1 MPIRIIR
8 VKRPEEIVTEWS
20 NGIQKRLREISR
32 KLRVFSH
39 EQEPYPPVAICYG
52 CGKWGVALC
61 GHCQELQDAA
71 TRKCSQIWAGVEARF
86 ARARFQ

>member
-8 VKRPEEIVTEWS
+8 VKRPEELVTDWS
-20 NGIQKRLREISR
+20 HEAQKLLREISQ
-32 KLRVFSH
+32 KLRAFTR

-52 CGKWGVALC
+52 CGKWGVTLC
-61 GHCQELQDAA
+61 VHCQELQDAA
-71 TRKCSQIWAGVEARF
+71 TRKCARIWAGVEARF